1 MLPAKKAINRIRETI
16 NLWLF
21 PHKKFVLGSLRMLSF
36 LVSSIALFSVV
47 YYHGF
52 PREGA
57 SDYVIYLIT
66 RGSLFFYVFKYLI
79 NIIYDFNP
87 RVYMR
92 RTWFEGILMLIIVM
106 LGMFSSIFG
115 IDGVYN
121 FFMQIGFP
129 DLPAIYILF
138 VQSYVFVIL
147 GMELAKASQKIDQI
161 NLGPAGMLTLSFS
174 ILILTGT
181 GLLMLP
187 EMTIS
192 GEIGFI
198 DALFTSTSASCV
210 TGLIVHD
217 TATFFTTKGHLIIM
231 ILIQLGGI
239 NIISFAT
246 FFATFYATGS
256 GLKQQS
262 LVKDLLTT
270 GGLSDTRLIL
280 RRVIFFSVAIEFAVA
295 IGLYITWHEPLNN
308 FDSWNLAFYSI
319 FHSISAFNN
328 AGFSLFTDNLMDTRI
343 ANAWLSHWVIIFA
356 VILGGLGFGALQD
369 IFGLKSI
376 RSRRA
381 NPWKRYK
388 VQTRIVIYTSAILI
402 LFGALLFF
410 ALESHLLPKVGW
422 FGKITTAIFQSVT
435 ARTAGFNTID
445 FSMLSQPMLLIFIV
459 LMFIGASP
467 GSTGGGI
474 KTTTFLTLFKSA
486 IATIRGKKHIEVL
499 KHTLSFETVDKAYS
513 VVLFSIGLVIL
524 STFFLSITEENFSF
538 LSLLFE
544 EISAF
549 ATVGLSTG
557 ITAHL
562 SETGRLII
570 ILSMFVG
577 RIGTLTLAMA
587 LMRKVSFKKYAYPH
601 TDFTI
606 G

>member
-1 MLPAKKAINRIRETI
+1 MFPAKKAIDRMRESI

-21 PHKKFVLGSLRMLSF
+21 PHKNFVLGSLRILSF
-36 LVSSIALFSVV
+36 LVSCIALSSVV

-52 PREGA
+52 PREGD
-57 SDYVIYLIT
+57 SDYLIYLVT
-66 RGSLFFYVFKYLI
+66 RGSLFFYVIKYLV

-87 RVYMR
+87 KKYIRK
-92 RTWFEGILMLIIVM
+92 TWFEGVLMSIIIL
-106 LGMFSSIFG
+106 LGFFSTLFG

-121 FFMQIGFP
+121 FFLRIGFP
-129 DLPAIYILF
+129 DLPAFYILF
-138 VQSYVFVIL
+138 VQLYVFVIL
-147 GMELAKASQKIDQI
+147 GIELAKASQKIDQI
-161 NLGPAGMLTLSFS
+161 KLGPAGMLTLSFS
-174 ILILTGT
+174 LLILIGT

-187 EMTIS
+187 EMTLTGDIS
-192 GEIGFI
+192 FI

-210 TGLIVHD
+210 TGLTVQD
-217 TATFFTTKGHLIIM
+217 TASFFTTKGHIIIM
-231 ILIQLGGI
+231 LLIQLGGI

-246 FFATFYATGS
+246 FFATFYASGS

-262 LVKDLLTT
+262 LIKDLLTT

-280 RRVIFFSVAIEFAVA
+280 RRVVFFSIIIETVVATALFFSW
-295 IGLYITWHEPLNN
+295 YEPLAGVE
-308 FDSWNLAFYSI
+308 SWELAFYSI

-328 AGFSLFTDNLMDTRI
+328 AGFSLFTDNLMDVRI
-343 ANAWLSHWVIIFA
+343 ANAWFSQWVIIGA
-356 VILGGLGFGALQD
+356 IVMGGLGFGALQD
-369 IFGLKSI
+369 IFGIRSI

-388 VQTRIVIYTSAILI
+388 VQTRVVVYTSGILIAFGAIL
-402 LFGALLFF
+402 FF
-410 ALESHLLPKVGW
+410 LLESELLPNTSW
-422 FGKITTAIFQSVT
+422 FGKITTAVFQSVT
-435 ARTAGFNTID
+435 ARTAGFNTVQ
-445 FSMLSQPMLLIFIV
+445 FSDLSQPMLLIFIV

-486 IATIRGKKHIEVL
+486 IATIRGKKHIEIL

-513 VVLFSIGLVIL
+513 VALFSIGLVIL

-538 LSLLFE
+538 MSLLFE
-544 EISAF
+544 EVSAF

-557 ITAHL
+557 ITPHL
-562 SETGRLII
+562 SEAGRVII
-570 ILSMFVG
+570 IVSMFVG

-587 LMRKVSFKKYAYPH
+587 LMRKVAFKKYTYPH